1 MKKIV
6 TLTKWTFVLGIL
18 LALLT
23 VPVFADEVED
33 SVKEAMEYYEEGDFS
48 NAAGSLE
55 YAAQLIRQKKGGELE
70 TFLPK
75 ALPGWTAK
83 DASSQ
88 SMGATMFGGG
98 VTAQREFEKDNSRVT
113 IQIITDSPML
123 QGMMMMFTNPML
135 ATADGG
141 KLEKINRQKAIVKY
155 TDSDRDGEITLV
167 IANRFLVMVE
177 GRDVSK
183 DDLKAYAGAIDYKKL
198 AKME

>member
-1 MKKIV
+1 MISLARGLFV
-6 TLTKWTFVLGIL
+6 IGIILTFFV
-18 LALLT
+18 ASAS
-23 VPVFADEVED
+23 ADDVED
-33 SVKEAMEYYEEGDFS
+33 SVKEAMEYYKEGDFS

-70 TFLPK
+70 AFLPK
-75 ALPGWTAK
+75 ALQGWAAE

-88 SMGATMFGGG
+88 SMGAAMFGGG
-98 VTAQREFEKDNSRVT
+98 VSVGKKYTRGDGRVM

-141 KLEKINRQKAIVKY
+141 KLEKINGQKAIVKY
-155 TDSDRDGEITLV
+155 SKSNREGDITLV

-177 GRDVSK
+177 GQDVTK

-198 AKME
+198 GAMQ

>member
-1 MKKIV
+1 MISQARGLFV
-6 TLTKWTFVLGIL
+6 IGIILTFFI
-18 LALLT
+18 ASAS
-23 VPVFADEVED
+23 ADDVED
-33 SVKEAMEYYEEGDFS
+33 SVKEAMEYYNEGDFS

-75 ALPGWTAK
+75 ALPGWTAE

-88 SMGATMFGGG
+88 SMGGAMFGGG
-98 VTAQREFEKDNSRVT
+98 VTAQRDFQKGSSRVT
-113 IQIITDSPML
+113 VQIITDSPML
-123 QGMMMMFTNPML
+123 QGMMMMITNPML

-155 TDSDRDGEITLV
+155 IDSDRAGDVTLA

-177 GRDVSK
+177 GEDVSK
-183 DDLKAYAGAIDYKKL
+183 DDLKAYAGAIDFKKL
-198 AKME
+198 AMME